1 MRFLARLLQSGEPL
15 ILAYHSVSDFRRDA
29 LAVGSTGF
37 DEQMSWLHRRG
48 YRAITLAD
56 YAARGFQHASK
67 TAIITFDD
75 GYADNFTVALPILRH
90 YGFVA
95 TVFLV
100 SDYVGTDRIFPWD
113 VSRMKDHSDRSHY
126 RVLSW
131 DEVGEMVASG
141 FEVGSHT
148 CTHRELV
155 PLSAEDRW
163 DEIRRSRQILEE
175 KMGQEVVTFS
185 YPRGDINT
193 QVIRM
198 VAQAGYQCGVIT
210 PPHAGI
216 PFSPYTLRR
225 IGVYY
230 PNSQLAFRIKAIPL
244 VRRNYERLHYFRP
257 RLKGQISTR
266 A

>member
-1 MRFLARLLQSGEPL
+1 MRFLGGLAQREEPL
-15 ILAYHSVSDFRRDA
+15 ILGYHSVSDFRRDA

-37 DEQMSWLHRRG
+37 DEQMNWLHRRG
-48 YRAITLAD
+48 YRSITLAD

-67 TAIITFDD
+67 TVIITFDD
-75 GYADNFTVALPILRH
+75 GYADNFTIALPILRR

-113 VSRMKDHSDRSHY
+113 PPRMKDQSNRSHY
-126 RVLSW
+126 RVLTW

-141 FEVGSHT
+141 FEMGSHT

-155 PLSAEDRW
+155 PLAAEDRW

-175 KMGQEVVTFS
+175 KVGQEVVSFS
-185 YPRGDINT
+185 YPRGNINT
-193 QVIRM
+193 QVIQM
-198 VAQAGYQCGVIT
+198 VTQAGYQCGVIT
-210 PPHAGI
+210 PPRPGI
-216 PFSPYTLRR
+216 PLSRYTLRR
-225 IGVYY
+225 IGVHY
-230 PNSQLAFRIKAIPL
+230 PNSQLVFRIKTIPV

-257 RLKGQISTR
+257 GLKRRISTK